1 MTTRW
6 TTTGRTRSPRTA
18 TPGQL
23 NDTTEHF
30 RQRRSAAF
38 QAYYENMPLRASS
51 VPAGFDMKIYRTIQ
65 WGQLANFHMMDT
77 RQYRD
82 DQLAGDGWKKNVAE
96 RLAEDRT
103 ITGAE
108 QEKWLLDG
116 FKNSTQRWDILGQ
129 QVFFAERD
137 RDQAPDIDDVSM
149 DGWDGYASSRRRIT
163 QGWVDANV
171 RNAVVLTGDVHRNWA
186 NDLKVDYKDPCLP
199 CGGFRTG
206 VHVHHLHRQRHRL
219 HHRPHH
225 GLEPAPEV
233 LQRQPRLREH
243 PHHEGLHDRRL
254 PGAGLRHH
262 AGRSGQHQEVVHHQR
277 SRPRP
282 GLMSARA

>member
-1 MTTRW
+1 
-6 TTTGRTRSPRTA
+6 
-18 TPGQL
+18 
-23 NDTTEHF
+23 
-30 RQRRSAAF
+30 
-38 QAYYENMPLRASS
+38 MPLRASS

-82 DQLAGDGWKKNVAE
+82 DQLAGDGWKKNVTE

-116 FKNSTQRWDILGQ
+116 FRNSTQRWDILGQ
-129 QVFFAERD
+129 QVFFAEKD
-137 RDQAPDIDDVSM
+137 RAQAPEIDDVSM
-149 DGWDGYASSRRRIT
+149 DGWDGYAASRRRIT

-186 NDLKVDYKDPCLP
+186 NDLKVDYKDPASPVVGSELVC
-199 CGGFRTG
+199 TSIT
-206 VHVHHLHRQRHRL
+206 LHRQRHRL
-219 HHRPHH
+219 HHGPHH

-243 PHHEGLHDRRL
+243 PHHQGCAHRRL
-254 PGAGLRHH
+254 PGRWTTSRRRAPPSAR
-262 AGRSGQHQEVVHHQR
+262 RPPSR
-277 SRPRP
+277 SRTACRGCRHGNRRTPAPRRRTTAGANP
-282 GLMSARA
+282 PSSAHFPDGLLCPWPDTAQV